1 MNIEITTSETLDS
14 NMEIVRYPGQAAKNL
29 TSIASMHKSQK
40 KENKTFKNHLAEY
53 LVGQGAS
60 WSSGGRKATC

>member
-40 KENKTFKNHLAEY
+40 KEKKTFKNHLAEY
-53 LVGQGAS
+53 LV
-60 WSSGGRKATC
+60 